1 MIDYR
6 TYRKFHSTAAAFSF
20 SHSVQDVYDK
30 WPAFIDNTSN
40 PSDENL
46 MLLPPEIH
54 GFFLKDKRWGELTH
68 TRTLRVYADFTLV
81 CLCLDQIKPVAWNKL
96 AFERLVL
103 PQKTKTLVQ
112 AMVMPR
118 ASKDAEAEPEVRGD
132 LIAGKGNGLIML
144 LHGPPGTGKTLTAES
159 VAELAEM
166 PLYSVTCGDIGTSPE
181 AVERYL
187 STVLHLGKTWNCGMC
202 LFRSSSLDK
211 TANATL
217 VLLLDEADVFLEQR
231 SMADLDRNSL
241 VSGRPRPIH

>member
-1 MIDYR
+1 MIDGQSPSPTIPTSLKTTSCFYLQRSMASSSR
-6 TYRKFHSTAAAFSF
+6 TSDGVSWPERDV
-20 SHSVQDVYDK
+20 SVLHE
-30 WPAFIDNTSN
+30 S
-40 PSDENL
+40 S
-46 MLLPPEIH
+46 
-54 GFFLKDKRWGELTH
+54 LT
-68 TRTLRVYADFTLV
+68 LSSV
-81 CLCLDQIKPVAWNKL
+81 CLCLDQITPVAWNKL

-118 ASKDAEAEPEVRGD
+118 ANKDADAEPEVRGD

-159 VAELAEM
+159 VAELAEL

-187 STVLHLGKTWNCGMC
+187 NTVLHLGKTWNCGAPFLYFPGC
-202 LFRSSSLDK
+202 D
-211 TANATL
+211 AATNDCA

-241 VSGRPRPIH
+241 VSGTSHVVLQC